1 MPFGLV
7 FGALFFGGLC
17 TWIGLGHV
25 ATGPLPMRLTGLFL
39 ALSGLALA
47 LSLLQRRRWAR
58 WTGAGVATLLV
69 VFGFRQAMADGRVID
84 HLLLLAAAATVV
96 LLALPARG
104 PVEPPAPRRRGP
116 LELATTVG
124 LCGLALS
131 AVWAGRTGPA
141 PGAQAEARPIASIAT
156 RVEWSDFAPGLERAR
171 REGKLVLATFVTD
184 WCPYCKKMDQKTWRA
199 PSVAERLVDVVPVR
213 VDAEEDAGGRFSGRK
228 LAARYQVRGY
238 PATVLIDADGAVLS
252 RSDGYRT
259 ASQILRWLD
268 TAIPAAGR
276 RATSIRQTAFR

>member
-25 ATGPLPMRLTGLFL
+25 ATGPLSVRLAGVFL

-47 LSLLQRRRWAR
+47 LSLLQRRPWAR
-58 WTGAGVATLLV
+58 WAGAGLATLLV

-84 HLLLLAAAATVV
+84 HVLLLAAAATVV
-96 LLALPARG
+96 LLALPPRG
-104 PVEPPAPRRRGP
+104 PVEPPAPRRRGL

-131 AVWAGRTGPA
+131 AAWAGRAGPA
-141 PGAQAEARPIASIAT
+141 PEAHSRARPIASIAT

-171 REGKLVLATFVTD
+171 REGKAVMATFVTD
-184 WCPYCKKMDQKTWRA
+184 WCPYCKTWRS
-199 PSVAERLVDVVPVR
+199 PSVAERLTDVIPVR
-213 VDAEEDAGGRFSGRK
+213 VDVEDDAGGRFSGRN
-228 LAARYQVRGY
+228 LAARYQVRGF
-238 PATVLIDADGAVLS
+238 PATVLINADGAVLS

-268 TAIPAAGR
+268 TAIPDAGNL
-276 RATSIRQTAFR
+276 ATPTRQTAFR